1 MARTRSGT
9 GRWQRLLLF
18 AALLFGVVGMHTLGH
33 PSGHG
38 AGHDGAM
45 PMGGAHVAAAEHG
58 VAVEHGAAAEHG
70 VAAEHGAGAEHGAPY
85 AATADPSATTV
96 HERPDS
102 PGHGGMDPLNVCLA
116 VLGSFTLLL
125 LTVWVLRPLLA
136 AVAPGPRSRGL
147 ALAPRP
153 NPPPPRSLLSRLS
166 VLRI

>member
-33 PSGHG
+33 PSGH
-38 AGHDGAM
+38 DGAM
-45 PMGGAHVAAAEHG
+45 PMGGAHAAAAEHG
-58 VAVEHGAAAEHG
+58 SPHASSSAAV
-70 VAAEHGAGAEHGAPY
+70 
-85 AATADPSATTV
+85 TV

-125 LTVWVLRPLLA
+125 LTAMVLRPLLT
-136 AVAPGPRSRGL
+136 AVAPGPRARGMVL
-147 ALAPRP
+147 AQRP
-153 NPPPPRSLLSRLS
+153 NPPPPRRLLSRLS

>member
-45 PMGGAHVAAAEHG
+45 PAPSAHVAMVGHG
-58 VAVEHGAAAEHG
+58 SPHSTAV
-70 VAAEHGAGAEHGAPY
+70 
-85 AATADPSATTV
+85 TAHVTA
-96 HERPDS
+96 HELPDS

-125 LTVWVLRPLLA
+125 LTAMVLRPLLA
-136 AVAPGPRSRGL
+136 AVAPGPRARGM
-147 ALAPRP
+147 ALAQRP
-153 NPPPPRSLLSRLS
+153 NPPPPRRLLSRLS

>member
-18 AALLFGVVGMHTLGH
+18 AALLFGIVVMHTLGH

-38 AGHDGAM
+38 E
-45 PMGGAHVAAAEHG
+45 PMGAPTSMTMVHDTATHAA
-58 VAVEHGAAAEHG
+58 
-70 VAAEHGAGAEHGAPY
+70 
-85 AATADPSATTV
+85 TV

-125 LTVWVLRPLLA
+125 LTAAVLRPLLVA
-136 AVAPGPRSRGL
+136 AAPGPRARGL
-147 ALAPRP
+147 SFAQRP
-153 NPPPPRSLLSRLS
+153 NPPPPRTLLSQLS

>member
-45 PMGGAHVAAAEHG
+45 PMPSAHVAMAGHDSPHG
-58 VAVEHGAAAEHG
+58 TAV
-70 VAAEHGAGAEHGAPY
+70 
-85 AATADPSATTV
+85 TV

-125 LTVWVLRPLLA
+125 LTAMVLRPLLA
-136 AVAPGPRSRGL
+136 AVAPGPRARGMVL
-147 ALAPRP
+147 AQRP
-153 NPPPPRSLLSRLS
+153 NPPPPRRLLSRLS

>member
-18 AALLFGVVGMHTLGH
+18 AALLLGVVGMHTLGH

-38 AGHDGAM
+38 AGRDGAM
-45 PMGGAHVAAAEHG
+45 PMPSAHVATAGHG
-58 VAVEHGAAAEHG
+58 SPHSTAV
-70 VAAEHGAGAEHGAPY
+70 
-85 AATADPSATTV
+85 TV
-96 HERPDS
+96 HERPGS

-125 LTVWVLRPLLA
+125 LTALVLRPLLA
-136 AVAPGPRSRGL
+136 AVAPGPRARGL
-147 ALAPRP
+147 ALAQRP
-153 NPPPPRSLLSRLS
+153 NPPPPRRLLSRLS

>member
-9 GRWQRLLLF
+9 GRWQRLLPF
-18 AALLFGVVGMHTLGH
+18 AALLFGIVVMHTLGH
-33 PSGHG
+33 PSGHS

-45 PMGGAHVAAAEHG
+45 PMGSAHVAMAEHG
-58 VAVEHGAAAEHG
+58 SPHGSAA
-70 VAAEHGAGAEHGAPY
+70 
-85 AATADPSATTV
+85 TV

-125 LTVWVLRPLLA
+125 LTAAVLRPLFVA
-136 AVAPGPRSRGL
+136 AAPGPRARGL
-147 ALAPRP
+147 SFAQRP
-153 NPPPPRSLLSRLS
+153 NPPPPRGLLSRLS